1 MREITES
8 MIAKLNHMYF
18 HNKYAKQLL
27 YNYQPISIIRT
38 LDDKLLKLC
47 SSKTYETIIT
57 IYMYLLVNDYSYK
70 GIVLRFHLQN
80 LIFLSRGDSLLR

>member
-1 MREITES
+1 MRGINET
-8 MIAKLNHMYF
+8 IAKLNHMYF

-38 LDDKLLKLC
+38 LDDKLLKIMFP
-47 SSKTYETIIT
+47 KNYETIIT

-70 GIVLRFHLQN
+70 GIVLRLQIYKFN
-80 LIFLSRGDSLLR
+80 FLSRGDSLLR